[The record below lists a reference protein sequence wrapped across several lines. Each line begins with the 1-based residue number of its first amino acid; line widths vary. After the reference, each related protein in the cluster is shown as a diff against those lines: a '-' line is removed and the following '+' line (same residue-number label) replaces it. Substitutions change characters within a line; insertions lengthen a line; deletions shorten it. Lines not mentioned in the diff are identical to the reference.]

1 MSIDYQNIS
10 DSHQLVVDVF
20 KGFRQELMTQ
30 YGVISHTRKAD
41 MTQVTELD
49 IKIEQSL
56 KDQLTRS
63 FPELGFQGEETGKF
77 GNEQQFWLVDPIDG
91 TSSFIRGLPFCTNM
105 AALIDDNQTV
115 AAIIYDFV
123 NDVLYTA
130 IKGEGAYR
138 NQQKMH
144 IDVDRQSGNLSIYSL
159 TNHRFNDLSTTM
171 LNAGIKCFYPFGAAG
186 HSYAMLAE
194 GKIDGVS
201 VLNTK
206 TGAHDNAP
214 GMLLV
219 REAGGDVISF
229 SERDDI
235 YVHEFVA
242 GSPMVM
248 DLIGQHQAT
257 FRTLIGR

>member
-1 MSIDYQNIS
+1 MSIDSQKIS

-20 KGFRQELMTQ
+20 KGFRQELMGQ
-30 YGVISHTRKAD
+30 YGVIGHTRKAD

-49 IKIEQSL
+49 IKIEQTLRNKLAESY
-56 KDQLTRS
+56 
-63 FPELGFQGEETGKF
+63 PELGFQGEETGKF
-77 GNEQQFWLVDPIDG
+77 GDEQHFWLVDPIDG

-115 AAIIYDFV
+115 ATVIYDFV

-138 NQQKMH
+138 NQQKMQ
-144 IDVDRQSGNLSIYSL
+144 IDIDRQSGNLSIYSL
-159 TNHRFNDLSTTM
+159 TNHRFNDLSVTM
-171 LNAGIKCFYPFGAAG
+171 LDAGIKCFYPFGAAG

-206 TGAHDNAP
+206 TDAHDNAP

-219 REAGGDVISF
+219 REAGGDIISF
-229 SERDDI
+229 DGRDDI
-235 YVHEFVA
+235 YVHEFVV

-248 DLIGQHQAT
+248 NIIEQHQAT
-257 FRTLIGR
+257 FRTLVGR